1 MDYSDHFALS
11 NLLAELDGGKYGTV
25 TKEYETLHALR
36 TNVINFLSA
45 SRRAPAN
52 TCLNPVLGASQTG
65 LHSSSHPRPWL
76 NRLSAN
82 GQRNDSIPL
91 NVIDLDDDPV
101 DSDSRMRTG
110 LNISTEC
117 HAAGDTGSVVP
128 KESSNTVD
136 GSPGLWPKDKEGK
149 VSTPV
154 LIIDSDEEDG
164 DHQVKNKPSII
175 TGTNEYK
182 SRECLES
189 QILLYLKQAK
199 ILEQEGHSKQ
209 LVAYEQKQAKIDHD
223 AAIQSTWQ
231 PTIQYE
237 KVILRNAPG
246 QQPHEELMSQPKSVS
261 RNLSGKQQSGQHV
274 TAANQKRSQTS
285 LIARGKRKYNE
296 LDSEQHERQADK
308 DFEVNLSPFSVVS
321 LTEETF
327 STATHSPD
335 GTKTAESDGLDDLWK
350 DMSLAMECSK
360 VAKLDELAT
369 VPEGE
374 DCDHSLLLHDDLGLV
389 CRVCGVIQK
398 RIDTIFD
405 YQWTKASRSSRTYMS
420 ASRSSTGADELVPSC
435 RIRTAE
441 GDLIAAEVS
450 VHPRHMKHMKPHQLE
465 GFNFLVRNL
474 VTDKPGGCILAH
486 APGSGKTFM
495 LISFIQSFL
504 AKYPDARTMIV
515 LPKGILATWKNELQR
530 WQVEDI
536 PLFDFYTVKADN
548 RSQQLDVLLSWE
560 NRKSILF
567 LGYKQFASIVCETT
581 SDRITAACQ
590 ERLLTVPSLLILDEG
605 HTPRNDS
612 TDIVNSLAKVQ
623 TPRKVVLSG
632 TLFQN
637 HVKEVFS
644 ILNLVRPKFLRTESS
659 RLIKRRILSRVNI
672 PGNRKSIKGN
682 IDAAF
687 YELVEETLRND
698 DNYKR
703 KITVIQDLREMTD
716 NVLHYYKGDFLEE
729 LPGLVDLTVLLN
741 LSYKQKEIVQKLGK
755 LEKFKR
761 LSVGSAV
768 YIHPRLKEIA
778 EKSAGDRGFSDEKID
793 SIIDSLD
800 VKDGIKTKFFLNI
813 LSLAEAAGEKV
824 LAFSQYHLPMK
835 FLERTLVRLNSW
847 RVGKEIFMITG
858 DSSAEERELSTE
870 QFNSSPDA
878 KILFGSIKACGE
890 GISLVGASRVVI
902 LDVHLNPSVTRQ
914 AIGRAF
920 RPGQEKKVFTYR
932 LIAADS
938 PEEDDHD
945 TSFKK
950 ELISKMWFEW
960 SEYSGL
966 REFELEKIDINDSGD
981 LFLEKP
987 MMKQDIKCLYRS

>member
-1 MDYSDHFALS
+1 
-11 NLLAELDGGKYGTV
+11 
-25 TKEYETLHALR
+25 
-36 TNVINFLSA
+36 
-45 SRRAPAN
+45 
-52 TCLNPVLGASQTG
+52 
-65 LHSSSHPRPWL
+65 
-76 NRLSAN
+76 
-82 GQRNDSIPL
+82 
-91 NVIDLDDDPV
+91 
-101 DSDSRMRTG
+101 
-110 LNISTEC
+110 
-117 HAAGDTGSVVP
+117 
-128 KESSNTVD
+128 
-136 GSPGLWPKDKEGK
+136 
-149 VSTPV
+149 
-154 LIIDSDEEDG
+154 
-164 DHQVKNKPSII
+164 
-175 TGTNEYK
+175 
-182 SRECLES
+182 
-189 QILLYLKQAK
+189 
-199 ILEQEGHSKQ
+199 
-209 LVAYEQKQAKIDHD
+209 
-223 AAIQSTWQ
+223 
-231 PTIQYE
+231 
-237 KVILRNAPG
+237 
-246 QQPHEELMSQPKSVS
+246 
-261 RNLSGKQQSGQHV
+261 
-274 TAANQKRSQTS
+274 
-285 LIARGKRKYNE
+285 
-296 LDSEQHERQADK
+296 
-308 DFEVNLSPFSVVS
+308 
-321 LTEETF
+321 
-327 STATHSPD
+327 
-335 GTKTAESDGLDDLWK
+335 
-350 DMSLAMECSK
+350 
-360 VAKLDELAT
+360 
-369 VPEGE
+369 
-374 DCDHSLLLHDDLGLV
+374 
-389 CRVCGVIQK
+389 
-398 RIDTIFD
+398 
-405 YQWTKASRSSRTYMS
+405 MS

-987 MMKQDIKCLYRS
+987 MMKQDIKCLYRR

>member
-76 NRLSAN
+76 NRSSAN

-136 GSPGLWPKDKEGK
+136 GSPGLWPKDKERK

-420 ASRSSTGADELVPSC
+420 ASRSSTGVDELVPSC
-435 RIRTAE
+435 RIRTGE

-987 MMKQDIKCLYRS
+987 MMKQDIKCLYRR

>member
-1 MDYSDHFALS
+1 
-11 NLLAELDGGKYGTV
+11 
-25 TKEYETLHALR
+25 
-36 TNVINFLSA
+36 
-45 SRRAPAN
+45 
-52 TCLNPVLGASQTG
+52 
-65 LHSSSHPRPWL
+65 
-76 NRLSAN
+76 
-82 GQRNDSIPL
+82 
-91 NVIDLDDDPV
+91 
-101 DSDSRMRTG
+101 
-110 LNISTEC
+110 
-117 HAAGDTGSVVP
+117 
-128 KESSNTVD
+128 
-136 GSPGLWPKDKEGK
+136 
-149 VSTPV
+149 
-154 LIIDSDEEDG
+154 
-164 DHQVKNKPSII
+164 
-175 TGTNEYK
+175 
-182 SRECLES
+182 
-189 QILLYLKQAK
+189 
-199 ILEQEGHSKQ
+199 
-209 LVAYEQKQAKIDHD
+209 
-223 AAIQSTWQ
+223 
-231 PTIQYE
+231 
-237 KVILRNAPG
+237 
-246 QQPHEELMSQPKSVS
+246 
-261 RNLSGKQQSGQHV
+261 
-274 TAANQKRSQTS
+274 
-285 LIARGKRKYNE
+285 
-296 LDSEQHERQADK
+296 
-308 DFEVNLSPFSVVS
+308 
-321 LTEETF
+321 
-327 STATHSPD
+327 
-335 GTKTAESDGLDDLWK
+335 
-350 DMSLAMECSK
+350 
-360 VAKLDELAT
+360 
-369 VPEGE
+369 
-374 DCDHSLLLHDDLGLV
+374 
-389 CRVCGVIQK
+389 
-398 RIDTIFD
+398 
-405 YQWTKASRSSRTYMS
+405 MS
-420 ASRSSTGADELVPSC
+420 ASRSSTGVDEPVPSC
-435 RIRTAE
+435 RIRSAE

-504 AKYPDARTMIV
+504 AKYPDARTLIV
-515 LPKGILATWKNELQR
+515 LPKGILSIWKNELQR

-560 NRKSILF
+560 NQKSILF
-567 LGYKQFASIVCETT
+567 LGYKQFASIVCEAS

-605 HTPRNDS
+605 HTPRNES

-659 RLIKRRILSRVNI
+659 RVIKRRILSRVNI

-703 KITVIQDLREMTD
+703 KINVIQDLREMTD

-755 LEKFKR
+755 LDKFKR
-761 LSVGSAV
+761 ISVGSAV

-778 EKSAGDRGFSDEKID
+778 EKSPSDRGFSDEKID

-800 VKDGIKTKFFLNI
+800 VKDGIKTKFFLTL
-813 LSLAEAAGEKV
+813 LSLTEAAGEKL

-835 FLERTLVRLNSW
+835 FLERTLVRLKGW

-858 DSSAEERELSTE
+858 ESSAEERELFTE

-878 KILFGSIKACGE
+878 KILFGSIRACGE

-960 SEYSGL
+960 SQYSGHQ
-966 REFELEKIDINDSGD
+966 EFELEKIDINDSGD
-981 LFLEKP
+981 MFLESP
-987 MMKQDIKCLYRS
+987 MMEQDIKGLYRRLVVFIVLLALIVSSRY

>member
-76 NRLSAN
+76 NRSSAN

-136 GSPGLWPKDKEGK
+136 GSPGLWPKDKERK

-274 TAANQKRSQTS
+274 TAASQKRSQTS

-987 MMKQDIKCLYRS
+987 MMKQDIKCLYRR